1 MIYEA
6 VCNKCGKYHE
16 YVKHHSEC
24 YDTPEC
30 CGTKTEK
37 RIFTASYAVNVD
49 IPAYQSPATNKWITS
64 RKERNEDLK
73 RSGCRPWEGLETE
86 KQEAAKVKQEAD
98 AQLDKEIDKTV
109 RTAWANLPASQK
121 VEALKASHAT

>member
-1 MIYEA
+1 MLYESI
-6 VCNKCGKYHE
+6 CLQCGKYHE
-16 YVKHHSEC
+16 YVRSISNC
-24 YDTPEC
+24 FDTPLC
-30 CGTKTEK
+30 CGVKTDK
-37 RIFTASYAVNVD
+37 RIMTASYAVNVD

-98 AQLDKEIDKTV
+98 AHLDKEIDKTV
-109 RTAWANLPASQK
+109 RTAWANLPANK
-121 VEALKASHAT
+121 KAEVLRATN